1 MDATLCGLM
10 SSFPAVPDIAKNL
23 PLGALPLTKVYAIS
37 GASIFIVLLSESVS
51 VQLLYSPHDFWTRA
65 VVSGTRSTHAYACN
79 RWPGAFAC
87 ATGVV
92 GFRPN

>member
-65 VVSGTRSTHAYACN
+65 VVSVHEVHMPMLAIGGQVHSPVLQV
-79 RWPGAFAC
+79 W
-87 ATGVV
+87 
-92 GFRPN
+92 